1 MSATRMYL
9 TGDDRADALLASDG
23 NALLIGMVLDQQV
36 TMEKAFSGPAVIAER
51 MGGHLD
57 VAAIAAADPEEFAAL
72 CSRPPAVHR
81 FPGSMAGRVQGVCR
95 VLVES
100 YGGDAVNVWTD
111 APSGVELR
119 KRIAA
124 LPGFGAQ
131 KAAIFLALLGKQY
144 GVQPPGWREAAGAF
158 GADGSRVSVADVV
171 DEESLGQVRA
181 AKKAAKAAAKAASAS
196 P

>member
-36 TMEKAFSGPAVIAER
+36 PMEKAFSGPAVIAER

-100 YGGDAVNVWTD
+100 YGGDAVNLWTD
-111 APSGVELR
+111 VPSGVELR

-144 GVQPPGWREAAGAF
+144 GVQPSGWREAAGAF
-158 GADGSRVSVADVV
+158 GEDGSRISVADVV

-181 AKKAAKAAAKAASAS
+181 AKKAAKAAAKVASTS
-196 P
+196 T